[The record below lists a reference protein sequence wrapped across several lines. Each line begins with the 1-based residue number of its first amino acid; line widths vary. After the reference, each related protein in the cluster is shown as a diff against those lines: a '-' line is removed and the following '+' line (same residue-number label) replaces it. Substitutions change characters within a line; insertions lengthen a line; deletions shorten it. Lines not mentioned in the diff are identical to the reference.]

1 MGCEHHDLRGE
12 GTPPTRGTSSLRR
25 AFTLIELLVVVGL
38 IGVLSAAWIGG
49 LGARGK
55 APALQ
60 SAQALF
66 FNLLFSARTTAMA
79 NGKSSRVLVQM
90 DATSPIQPARYLS
103 HLVLQIQSPA
113 GWQVLTEMSLPEGVF
128 VVPGNF
134 AALPAGLFAEPAESG
149 WTRLDG
155 SALRSTAL
163 RENQLVAEAV
173 HAGVTEQW
181 VSINLAPNGNTVQS
195 GDIILAIG
203 QLRSPVSYRFGE
215 SPVTLTHAAMVR
227 GVALSSYGV
236 PALIND
242 RSGF

>member
-12 GTPPTRGTSSLRR
+12 GTPPTRGTGSLRR

-38 IGVLSAAWIGG
+38 IGVLSTVWIGHMG
-49 LGARGK
+49 VRGR

-60 SAQALF
+60 SAQALLF
-66 FNLLFSARTTAMA
+66 DLLTSARITAMA

-90 DATSPIQPARYLS
+90 DATSPFQPARYLS
-103 HLVLQIQSPA
+103 NLVLQIQSPS

-134 AALPAGLFAEPAESG
+134 AALPAGLFAEPTESG
-149 WTRLDG
+149 WTRSDG

-163 RENQLVAEAV
+163 RENQLLSEAI
-173 HAGVTEQW
+173 HAGVTERW
-181 VSINLAPNGNTVQS
+181 VSIILAPNGNTIQS
-195 GDIILAIG
+195 GDIILANG
-203 QLRSPVSYRFGE
+203 QLRSPASYRFGE
-215 SPVTLTHAAMVR
+215 SPVTLTQAAMVR
-227 GVALSSYGV
+227 GVSLSSYGV

-242 RSGF
+242 RSSF